1 MPADAP
7 FVVGDRWRC
16 ESLIAST
23 PTGTVWR
30 ARDQV
35 LDRWVAVRVYLPHL
49 LEDLEV
55 RRRVE
60 RSLAI
65 AARLQ
70 HDNVACLFDVVVDQ
84 GRLVAISELVEGPTL
99 QTLGA
104 RLAPLADAAVAAIG
118 VQLADGA
125 AAMHTAGAAHRHLS
139 PDRVRVT
146 TDGTLKILGLGA
158 ARLLEDES
166 TTSNAGLSYSPGHL
180 APEQLGGARGDHRT
194 DVYAIGLILWELAT
208 GDRPFEAD
216 DPAQAVTSRQR
227 LDLPALRA
235 VRPRSGRRL
244 SDAVELATR
253 CDPAARWQDARE
265 LAADLLGQCDD
276 RPKTIV
282 QQLARGLLP
291 ARPAS
296 ISSLD
301 HEDPSSTARPRTT
314 GSGEPS
320 PRQPHR

>member
-1 MPADAP
+1 MPAEAP

-60 RSLAI
+60 RSLEI

-70 HDNVACLFDVVVDQ
+70 HDNVACLFDVIVYQ

-104 RLAPLADAAVAAIG
+104 RLAPLADQAVAAVG

-125 AAMHTAGAAHRHLS
+125 AAIHTAGAAHRHLS

-146 TDGTLKILGLGA
+146 ADGTLKLLGLGA

-166 TTSNAGLSYSPGHL
+166 TTSNAGLPYTPGYL
-180 APEQLGGARGDHRT
+180 APEQLGGARGDHRS
-194 DVYAIGLILWELAT
+194 DVYTIGLILWELAT

-216 DPAQAVTSRQR
+216 GAAGAVTSRQR
-227 LDLPALRA
+227 HDLPALRA
-235 VRPRSGRRL
+235 LRPRSGHRL

-253 CDPAARWQDARE
+253 SDPAARWQDAGK
-265 LAADLLGQCDD
+265 LAADLLRLCAD
-276 RPKTIV
+276 RPKTI
-282 QQLARGLLP
+282 LK
-291 ARPAS
+291 
-296 ISSLD
+296 
-301 HEDPSSTARPRTT
+301 
-314 GSGEPS
+314 
-320 PRQPHR
+320 